1 MKISLAWP
9 PAGWLSSEATNATFV
24 PPMSERER
32 RDCFGMA
39 KQRGNRLLPQVT
51 VSRIFVSWVHD
62 KISTFISLLLGGE
75 AIVSRA
81 QFVRYAI
88 TNAGDAQ

>member
-9 PAGWLSSEATNATFV
+9 PAGWLSSAATNATFV

-32 RDCFGMA
+32 RNCFGMA
-39 KQRGNRLLPQVT
+39 KQRGNRLAPQVT
-51 VSRIFVSWVHD
+51 VSRIFASWFHD
-62 KISTFISLLLGGE
+62 KIRNFISLLLGRE

-81 QFVRYAI
+81 QFMRYAV
-88 TNAGDAQ
+88 TKAGGTQ